1 MTREEQ
7 RRYLIRQ
14 ILADEEQYRDIT
26 ILEDAGEQRNLLR
39 ALINVWQPGPAMSSA
54 SIKGSALRSRKTGR
68 RACVWTLD
76 IGRTLAELSGYPAKG

>member
-26 ILEDAGEQRNLLR
+26 ILEDVGEQRNLLR
-39 ALINVWQPGPAMSSA
+39 ALINVWQPGPAISA
-54 SIKGSALRSRKTGR
+54 SIKGSALRSRKTRR
-68 RACVWTLD
+68 RACVWTPD